1 MINPDDLLGYAL
13 IANDMR
19 DRQKAYYERRTQS
32 ALIVMWEAQRLFDR
46 RRKELFGSPDEPNKL
61 VEPKAE

>member
-1 MINPDDLLGYAL
+1 MISPDDLLGYAL

-32 ALIVMWEAQRLFDR
+32 ALIVMWEAQKLFDR
-46 RRKELFGSPDEPNKL
+46 RREALFGDKRDKP